1 MYGWHK
7 NYSWK
12 EYKRSSCEI
21 RLDSGKTCWK
31 AGISVP
37 FMTQIELARKS
48 ASLEVIQ
55 NIATALG
62 VSYERLFKT
71 ESHKNKDTHYALR
84 LLEKDLIQS
93 ISNTIQEKIENVE
106 L

>member
-1 MYGWHK
+1 MDDIRIILGKNIRDLRVKSGWTQEK
-7 NYSWK
+7 LA
-12 EYKRSSCEI
+12 E
-21 RLDSGKTCWK
+21 K

-71 ESHKNKDTHYALR
+71 ESHKNKDTHYALH

>member
-1 MYGWHK
+1 MNEITSVLGNNIRELRLK
-7 NYSWK
+7 SSWTQEK
-12 EYKRSSCEI
+12 LAE
-21 RLDSGKTCWK
+21 K

-48 ASLEVIQ
+48 ASLEAIQ

-71 ESHKNKDTHYALR
+71 EKANTSDSHYEIR

-93 ISNTIQEKIENVE
+93 ITTIIQTKFENTG